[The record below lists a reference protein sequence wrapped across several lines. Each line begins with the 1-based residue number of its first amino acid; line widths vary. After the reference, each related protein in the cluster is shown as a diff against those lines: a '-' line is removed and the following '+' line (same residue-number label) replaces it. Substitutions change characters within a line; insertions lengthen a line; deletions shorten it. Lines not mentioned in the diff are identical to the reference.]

1 MEKLFEGWVFGFIF
15 LFNISMYGG
24 KVVFYIIVVFL
35 FVCMIFFL
43 VYGIFY
49 LCKMNIFKCR
59 IKIFDY

>member
-1 MEKLFEGWVFGFIF
+1 MEKLFEGLVFGFIF
-15 LFNISMYGG
+15 LFNNSMYNG

-43 VYGIFY
+43 MYGIFY
-49 LCKMNIFKCR
+49 LCKMNIFKYR